1 MGTFKRNFLTMEEI
15 IYITNEIK
23 KHNTEAN
30 KEIISVAYT
39 LQFLLVD
46 DERFDKIKKEKDILK
61 IYNYALEQNLY
72 CHIHN
77 LQNFYVIDKIVSE
90 DYDINRN
97 IKIFL
102 EKVLKKINKT
112 KPITVE
118 EVSNLINEIKGTKT
132 IKEIKE
138 VK

>member
-23 KHNTEAN
+23 KHNTETN

-39 LQFLLVD
+39 LQFLLTD
-46 DERFDKIKKEKDILK
+46 DKEFDKIKKDKDILK

-77 LQNFYVIDKIVSE
+77 LQNFHIIDKIVAE

-97 IKIFL
+97 IKLFL

-118 EVSNLINEIKGTKT
+118 EVSNLINEIKGTNV
-132 IKEIKE
+132 IKE

>member
-39 LQFLLVD
+39 LQFLLTD
-46 DERFDKIKKEKDILK
+46 DKEFDKIKKDKDILK

-77 LQNFYVIDKIVSE
+77 LQNFHIIDKIVSE

-97 IKIFL
+97 IKLFL

-132 IKEIKE
+132 IKE

>member
-39 LQFLLVD
+39 LQFLLTD
-46 DERFDKIKKEKDILK
+46 DKEFDKIKKDKDILK

-77 LQNFYVIDKIVSE
+77 LQNFHIIDKIVAE

-97 IKIFL
+97 IKLFL

-118 EVSNLINEIKGTKT
+118 EVSNLINEIKGTNV
-132 IKEIKE
+132 IKE

>member
-1 MGTFKRNFLTMEEI
+1 MGTFKRNFLKIEEI

-23 KHNTEAN
+23 KNNTELS

-46 DERFDKIKKEKDILK
+46 DEKFNKIKNEKDILK
-61 IYNYALEQNLY
+61 IYNYALEENYY
-72 CHIHN
+72 CQIHN
-77 LQNFYVIDKIVSE
+77 LLNFNMIDKIVSE
-90 DYDINRN
+90 ENDINRN

-102 EKVLKKINKT
+102 EKVLKKINKA

-118 EVSNLINEIKGTKT
+118 EVSNLINEINGTKT
-132 IKEIKE
+132 IKE